1 MSTTTRLIATI
12 LIAASFGITLA
23 TGGAALFDRDASAS
37 AGARFDPTLQQV
49 RATIRTDWLEP
60 VSARRSLDERH
71 GALERWVAE
80 RGGYVRVLDDAS
92 ALRTRSDAGVR
103 LNAPVAQL
111 ARTLVIF
118 MPRQQPMADVVQAL
132 AGTNAT
138 VASVVV
144 DAGAWQPTVE
154 F

>member
-23 TGGAALFDRDASAS
+23 TGGAALFDRDARQTP
-37 AGARFDPTLQQV
+37 GALRSGIQEV

-71 GALERWVAE
+71 GALERWVAD

-92 ALRTRSDAGVR
+92 ALRTRNVAGAR
-103 LNAPVAQL
+103 LSAPVAQL

-118 MPRQQPMADVVQAL
+118 VPRQQPMADVVQAL

-138 VASVVV
+138 VASVAV
-144 DAGAWQPTVE
+144 DAGAQQPTVE